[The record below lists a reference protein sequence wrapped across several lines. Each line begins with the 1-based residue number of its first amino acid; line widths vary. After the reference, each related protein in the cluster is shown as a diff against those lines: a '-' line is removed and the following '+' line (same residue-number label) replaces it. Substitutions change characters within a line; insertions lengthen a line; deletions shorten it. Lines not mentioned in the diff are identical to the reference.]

1 MSKAATGQ
9 PQNNLKNGSGVGL
22 GNGSGTAPNVNSRT
36 RVKLPSGFVI
46 CLVLFVA
53 SLIGLIVSLAVES
66 SAGSNAAV
74 TVSDI
79 FIEISVLV
87 LFIAGF
93 FMVTRRMQLVYLL
106 FASAYNIVF
115 LGIFGKMS
123 YDAANH
129 GISILFMIQII
140 FLVINLI
147 PIVMHHLARRDFYFT
162 YQRQLI
168 YPTMFF
174 LFLLLSRLPGSETL
188 IEQISHEVFSLI
200 IFSQAFS
207 MFNAFHKL
215 GKAYHLATYAA
226 EGSDGEGED
235 DEEL

>member
-1 MSKAATGQ
+1 M
-9 PQNNLKNGSGVGL
+9 
-22 GNGSGTAPNVNSRT
+22 NSASTTVQQRANT
-36 RVKLPSGFVI
+36 KKPRIPSGFIV
-46 CLVLFVA
+46 CLVLFIA
-53 SLIGLIVSLAVES
+53 SLIGLIISLIVES
-66 SAGSNAAV
+66 VGSNVAV
-74 TVSDI
+74 TLSDI
-79 FIEISVLV
+79 FIEVSVLV

-93 FMVTRRMQLVYLL
+93 FMVTRHMQFIYLL
-106 FASAYNIVF
+106 FANLYNIIF
-115 LGIFGKMS
+115 LAIFGKLS

-129 GISILFMIQII
+129 GISILFIIQII

-147 PIVMHHLARRDFYFT
+147 PIIVHHLAYRDFYFT

-215 GKAYHLATYAA
+215 GKAYHLATYSA
-226 EGSDGEGED
+226 ETPDEYAEE
-235 DEEL
+235 DEEEEL